1 MPGSAATIIAAPIPI
16 IAPNRLRM
24 IPESMVFTPLL
35 ASSEAISFA
44 AVLLSLLKLEEIVQ
58 QSPWTTLSP
67 LHAVFAEPR
76 P

>member
-1 MPGSAATIIAAPIPI
+1 
-16 IAPNRLRM
+16 M